1 MTLYLTLAWR
11 YLSGRKMRT
20 ILTTLAIAIG
30 VMILSGLSSLL
41 PTMMQAFRQNMLSAA
56 GEVDITIGHVSGSPF
71 SPSVLEVV
79 RSTEGV
85 ARAGGLLRQAVLL
98 PTTETAGL
106 RVNSVTVVGLELEP
120 AHQTRSYPLAE
131 GRWLEPGDADVV
143 VIPASLA
150 EQLGLKVGDAF
161 ILPAAEGQIRLRIV
175 GTVHTVALP
184 GAEEVYMP
192 LETAQRVLNLKGY
205 INGIEVLVEAGQDRE
220 AVKKRLLER
229 LGAGYSTVLPEF
241 GQEFMTSME
250 IGEKFFQVIG
260 ILALIMGGFIIFN
273 TFRTVVAERRYD
285 IGLLRAI
292 GATRRSV
299 LRLILTESLVQG
311 VLGTAAGLAAGYL
324 LAVATLALLR
334 PVARDFLRMELGE
347 PIFSLTNLL
356 TAICMGIGVTIIGG
370 LWPALS
376 AARVTPLDA
385 LRPMLIRPEKR
396 VARARTIIGA
406 GLLAVA
412 VVGLVSRNLALSAL
426 GLIAFLAGMVLV
438 TPALVNPF
446 AMFLSTALAFL
457 LQREGQ
463 LARSNLARQ
472 PGRAAITAS
481 TVMISIAIVVATASL
496 TTSVYLGL
504 DQYIRA
510 SLGSDF
516 LVMPSAMVLSAGNL
530 GAAPELAQSIKETPG
545 VAEVSTLRLGKT
557 VVDGAVLQLVA
568 VDPQTYPKLSGL
580 IFSAGDPA
588 TAFEALG
595 RGRAIIVNGVYA
607 LQAGVKV
614 GQTLTLQTPEGP
626 QDYQVVGIGVD
637 FLNAKLATGYISHQ
651 NLEQDFHITSDV
663 LIMVNAQP
671 GADRAAVREALKQRL
686 EDFPNFALFD
696 SEDYRANMMQA
707 SQSSFAMLFII
718 ALALVAPS
726 LLGMMNTLAINIIE
740 RTREIGLLRA
750 IGSTRRQIRRI
761 IRSESLLLSAL
772 GTAFGLIAGVWLG
785 YVLNDALNAGGFP
798 MPFSFPL
805 AGILLAIAA
814 GILLGVAAASLPAR
828 QAARMDIV
836 SALRYE

>member
-1 MTLYLTLAWR
+1 RRL
-11 YLSGRKMRT
+11 RT
-20 ILTTLAIAIG
+20 TLTTLAIAIG

-41 PTMMQAFRQNMLSAA
+41 PTMAQSFRQNMLSAA

-71 SPSVLEVV
+71 SPTVLEVV
-79 RSTEGV
+79 RTTEGV

-98 PTTETAGL
+98 PTSETAGTQ
-106 RVNSVTVVGLELEP
+106 VNSVTVVGLELDP
-120 AHQTRSYPLAE
+120 AHQTRSYPIAE
-131 GRWLEPGDADVV
+131 GRWLQPGDGDGVV
-143 VIPASLA
+143 VPASLA
-150 EQLGLKVGDAF
+150 EQLGLAVGEVF
-161 ILPAAEGQIRLRIV
+161 TLPAAEGQVHLQIV

-192 LETAQRVLNLKGY
+192 LETAQRVLNLAGY

-220 AVKKRLLER
+220 AVKDRLLER

-250 IGEKFFQVIG
+250 IGEKFFQLIG

-285 IGLLRAI
+285 MGILRAI
-292 GATRRSV
+292 GATRRSI
-299 LRLILTESLVQG
+299 LRLILTESIMQG
-311 VLGTAAGLAAGYL
+311 VVGTVAGLAAGYL
-324 LAVATLALLR
+324 LAVGTLAMIR
-334 PVARDFLRMELGE
+334 PIARNFLRLELGE
-347 PIFSLTNLL
+347 PIFSLADLF
-356 TAICMGIGVTIIGG
+356 TAIVMGIGVTIVGG

-376 AARVTPLDA
+376 AMRVTPLDA
-385 LRPMLIRPEKR
+385 LRPMLPSPEKR
-396 VARARTIIGA
+396 IVRTRTIIGMVM
-406 GLLAVA
+406 LAVA
-412 VVGLVSRNLALSAL
+412 FFGLVSGNLAWSAL
-426 GLIAFLAGMVLV
+426 GIVAFLVGMVLV
-438 TPALVNPF
+438 TPALVHPL
-446 AMFLSTALAFL
+446 AHLLSTALAFV

-463 LARSNLARQ
+463 LARGNLARQ

-481 TVMISIAIVVATASL
+481 TVMISIAIIVAVAGL

-510 SLGSDF
+510 SLGADF
-516 LVMPSAMVLSAGNL
+516 LVMPSAMILSAGNL
-530 GAAPELAQSIKETPG
+530 GAAPALAESIRETPG

-557 VVDGAVLQLVA
+557 IVDGAVLQLVG
-568 VDPQTYPKLSGL
+568 VDPETYPRVAGL
-580 IFSAGDPA
+580 IFSAGDPQK
-588 TAFEALG
+588 AFQELG
-595 RGRAIIVNGVYA
+595 QGRAIIVNGVYA

-614 GQTLTLQTPEGP
+614 GQTLTLQTPEGRR
-626 QDYQVVGIGVD
+626 DYTVVGIGVD

-651 NLEQDFHITSDV
+651 NLESDFHITSDV
-663 LIMVNAQP
+663 LIMANVRP
-671 GADRAAVREALKQRL
+671 EADREAVRQAVEQRL
-686 EDFPNFALFD
+686 VDYPNFVLFD
-696 SEDYRANMMQA
+696 SEDYRANTMRA
-707 SQSSFAMLFII
+707 SQSSFALLFVIM
-718 ALALVAPS
+718 LALTVPS

-750 IGSTRRQIRRI
+750 IGSTRRQVRRM

-814 GILLGVAAASLPAR
+814 GILLGVAAAALPAR
-828 QAARMDIV
+828 QATRMDIV